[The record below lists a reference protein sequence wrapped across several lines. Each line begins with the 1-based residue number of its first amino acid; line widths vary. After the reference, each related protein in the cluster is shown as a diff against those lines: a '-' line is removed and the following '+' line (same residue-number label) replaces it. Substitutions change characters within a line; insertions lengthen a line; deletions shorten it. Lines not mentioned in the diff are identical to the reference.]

1 MNMRKMIAFAAIA
14 ASAMVPSPS
23 WATAKEATLM
33 LAGYTGTTTLT
44 NFQALVKLSEGRFGF
59 SYDDYAAKD
68 GTDLW
73 FTDLSGNVIPHEID
87 GTWNTS
93 GDSYVWVRVPEVSG
107 TDTKIVMHWGEAK
120 TAAQTATENVWK
132 NYGDGKGGFAGVW
145 HMEANLDDEPDA
157 ADNGLVA
164 TRTGG
169 NIGQMTAASGGM
181 VGSCRVNQTEAF
193 SSSNGNGLDVSGYG
207 DYITDVARFT
217 LSGWFRATAAR
228 SSDVWTRMFASEKWI
243 VRGGKK
249 GQRNIVVEIKVNDTV
264 ITDPAPSAL
273 PADEGFVDTW
283 CYLVVVF
290 DGTSCRL
297 YANGKSLGSWTD
309 KTAVGEFAERFRIGN
324 GWDSNRQGWYG
335 KYDEVRLYD
344 GAQSE
349 DRVKADYATVKSPD
363 TFVVSADTTPCT
375 ATWTGA
381 ASDGNAANAA
391 NWTCYNVSG
400 DKLPDGTMPTTET
413 DATIAGDGIDI
424 TASTDAPI
432 AFKSVN
438 IGNCTLGANCDLRG
452 FGAVTIPDG
461 AMIDLNGHSLKMPP
475 FSGNGV
481 VTNSVAGDAAPFYA
495 YVPEGE
501 SMRNEDTAIGG
512 NLRFIKEGAGNFT
525 AVKTNQGYT
534 GGTLVNAGAIICA
547 DQGRFS
553 PVGAKA
559 STIEIGPGGA
569 FDVNG
574 YVMYTKDYYSFV
586 LDGGT
591 LKSSSGCRNSGWTM
605 WSDVRLTADS
615 TIELGGSYGFREDSS
630 GRATLDLGGN
640 KLTVELS
647 GSSTDF
653 QLYNTQILNGSIE
666 STSGGYIHVYNN
678 KGDSGSNTF
687 DFKSGTALNLERALV
702 VRDYK
707 PKNKWADSNKGN
719 YSVKVNRV
727 FKPAAAA
734 EGCYHS
740 CQMLNGSTMDL
751 TDWPSD
757 KGWPMYSRFTSGG
770 NQLSFADGTVNVK
783 LDPTR
788 ADVRALART
797 KSGDA
802 YAGYLLKWGTAAGTL
817 ATRNTGTTFVLDA
830 DSAVKYKLRDDGTG
844 LLLLPKCGFMVI
856 VE

>member
-14 ASAMVPSPS
+14 AGAVASSPLL
-23 WATAKEATLM
+23 AADKEATLM

-44 NFQALVKLSEGRFGF
+44 NFQALVKLNEGRFGF

-68 GTDLW
+68 GSDLW
-73 FTDLSGNVIPHEID
+73 FADSSGNVIPHEID
-87 GTWNTS
+87 TWNAS

-120 TAAQTATENVWK
+120 TSAQTATENAWK
-132 NYGDGKGGFAGVW
+132 NYKDGKGGFAGVW
-145 HMEANLDDEPDA
+145 HMKASLTDEPDA

-164 TRTGG
+164 TRTG
-169 NIGQMTAASGGM
+169 NKTSQMTTTSGV
-181 VGSCRVNQTEAF
+181 VGLCRVNQTETF
-193 SSSNGNGLDVSGYG
+193 DNKSNGNGLDVSGYG
-207 DYITDVARFT
+207 NHITDVARFT

-228 SSDVWTRMFASEKWI
+228 TIDIWTQMFSSDKWM
-243 VRGGKK
+243 VYGGQK
-249 GQRNIVVEIKVNDTV
+249 GQRNIVEGINVNGTV

-309 KTAVGEFAERFRIGN
+309 KTAVSEFAEFFRIGN
-324 GWDSNRQGWYG
+324 AWYDKNRGWYG

-349 DRVKADYATVKSPD
+349 DRVRADYATVQSPD
-363 TFVVSADTTPCT
+363 TFVVSADTIPCT

-391 NWTCYNVSG
+391 NWTCYNRLG
-400 DKLPDGTMPTTET
+400 NKLPDGTMPTTLT

-432 AFKSVN
+432 AFKSINV
-438 IGNCTLGANCDLRG
+438 GNCTLGANCDLRG

-461 AMIDLNGHSLKMPP
+461 AMIDMNGYALKMPP
-475 FSGNGV
+475 FSGNGI

-501 SMRNEDTAIGG
+501 SLRNEDTAIGG
-512 NLRFIKEGAGNFT
+512 NLRFIKEGAGNYI
-525 AVKTNQGYT
+525 AVKGNQEYT
-534 GGTLVNAGAIICA
+534 GGTLVNDGAIICA
-547 DQGRFS
+547 DQGWVS

-559 STIEIGPGGA
+559 STIEIGPDGV
-569 FDVNG
+569 FDVDG
-574 YVMYTKDYYSFV
+574 YATYTKGNYSFV
-586 LDGGT
+586 LNGGT

-615 TIELGGSYGFREDSS
+615 TIELGGNYGFLEDSY

-647 GSSTDF
+647 SADVHF

-666 STSGGYIHVYNN
+666 NTSGGYIHVYNKN
-678 KGDSGSNTF
+678 GDSGSNTF
-687 DFKSGTALNLERALV
+687 DFKAAIALNLDRALV
-702 VRDYK
+702 VRDYE
-707 PKNKWADSNKGN
+707 PQNKWPNSNAGTGN
-719 YSVKVNRV
+719 VKVNRV

-740 CQMLNGSTMDL
+740 CEMQNGSTMDL

-757 KGWPMYSRFTSGG
+757 NGWPMYSHFAKGG
-770 NQLSFADGTVNVK
+770 KQLSFANGTVNVK
-783 LDPTR
+783 LDTTR
-788 ADVRALART
+788 ADVRALAKT